1 MFESQISA
9 PPVPLQR
16 GGYVGSNGDWETAPA
31 VCEPQVPK
39 VTGGSCLC
47 DRTMATHLHR
57 VIPSCTP
64 SEMKRSLQLLSK
76 LGVSWEKV

>member
-39 VTGGSCLC
+39 VTGGL
-47 DRTMATHLHR
+47 R
-57 VIPSCTP
+57 VTG
-64 SEMKRSLQLLSK
+64 LWLLTST
-76 LGVSWEKV
+76 VS